1 MSGLGNDEW
10 EREVFRPT
18 RRELASGWLFG
29 DVAEQPVRSTA
40 SPRAALH
47 AAIRPMLQRP
57 PCVVAFS
64 GGRDSSALLACAC
77 DLAARE
83 GLAAPVAVTLRFPY
97 PQTHESSWQ
106 ELVISHLRVE
116 DWVREPLVDE
126 LDCVGPLAAGVL
138 HRHGVLF
145 PANVHIIAALA
156 AHARGGSLLTGLE
169 ADFIFGTWPWH
180 ELAGVLAGRVVPR
193 PAHARR
199 LARALAPA
207 WLDAEILIR
216 REPLRLPWLRE
227 PHRSAL
233 ARQLARE
240 RGRIPRT
247 WDRRVTHFARV
258 RSSQGCAWSAAVVG
272 ADHDVL
278 VGSPFVDASF
288 LTALARAGGRWGWGN
303 RTTTMRAL
311 FGDLLPEETLARR
324 GKATF
329 TDAFMAATT
338 RRFAAAWDG
347 RTGIDPELVDGDVLR
362 EVWLSPNPHF
372 GSAMLL
378 QAAWLATQQT
388 ACENPGGAP
397 RGETPVTDADGA
409 AGDGPMVT
417 PENTR

>member
-1 MSGLGNDEW
+1 VSGLDTV
-10 EREVFRPT
+10 ERERADLRPT
-18 RRELASGWLFG
+18 RREIAAGWLFG
-29 DVAEQPVRSTA
+29 DVAGQPARRLE
-40 SPRAALH
+40 SPRAALQ

-64 GGRDSSALLACAC
+64 GGRDSSALLACAS

-106 ELVISHLRVE
+106 ELVVSHLRVE

-138 HRHGVLF
+138 RRHGLLF

-156 AHARGGSLLTGLE
+156 AHGRGGSLLTGLE

-180 ELAGVLAGRVVPR
+180 DLAGVLAGRVAPR

-207 WLDAEILIR
+207 WLDAEILVR

-227 PHRSAL
+227 PHRSSLAL
-233 ARQLARE
+233 QLARE

-247 WDRRVTHFARV
+247 WSRRVAHFARV
-258 RSSQGCAWSAAVVG
+258 RSSQACAWSAAVVG

-278 VGSPFVDASF
+278 VGSPFVDAGF
-288 LTALARAGGRWGWGN
+288 LAALARAGGRRGWGN
-303 RTTTMRAL
+303 RTATMQAL
-311 FGDLLPEETLARR
+311 FGDLLPDEILARR

-329 TDAFMAATT
+329 TDAFLASAT
-338 RRFAAAWDG
+338 RRFAGTWDG
-347 RTGIDPELVDGDVLR
+347 RTGIDPDLVDGDVLR
-362 EVWLSPNPHF
+362 EVWLGPNPHF

-388 ACENPGGAP
+388 ACENPAGAP
-397 RGETPVTDADGA
+397 RGEAPVTDAGGRD
-409 AGDGPMVT
+409 GDGPMVAQ
-417 PENTR
+417 ENTR